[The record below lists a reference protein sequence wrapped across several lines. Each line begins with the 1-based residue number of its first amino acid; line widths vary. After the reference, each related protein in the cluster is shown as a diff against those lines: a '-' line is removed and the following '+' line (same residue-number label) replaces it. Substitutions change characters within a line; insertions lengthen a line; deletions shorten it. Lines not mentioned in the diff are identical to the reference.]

1 MSVFVPVIAIAEYTP
16 SEHLFLTLRG
26 RFGGLLHFLVF
37 PESFEL
43 VGRPW
48 LASVWFLKAQEGL
61 STSRILPLVLVHVIS
76 AFLRPARGNQR
87 PGFK

>member
-16 SEHLFLTLRG
+16 SEHLLLTLRG
-26 RFGGLLHFLVF
+26 RFGGLVHFLVF
-37 PESFEL
+37 PESLEL

-61 STSRILPLVLVHVIS
+61 STSHILPLVLVHVVS
-76 AFLRPARGNQR
+76 AFLRPATGNQR